1 MARAAPIRGVAL
13 AARGPLSWRTEVRV
27 DWTFWVG
34 AGVLAAVWI
43 LTQWALSERRFARR
57 VRMLDPEQAKAIM
70 EAEEDRRELKF
81 WFR

>member
-1 MARAAPIRGVAL
+1 
-13 AARGPLSWRTEVRV
+13 V

-43 LTQWALSERRFARR
+43 LTRWALSERRFARR
-57 VRMLDPEQAKAIM
+57 VRKLDPEQAQAIM
-70 EAEEDRRELKF
+70 EAEEYRRELKF